1 MKIEL
6 KITYHIPLKQTLYK
20 GTVNVGVW
28 VGPVSSRL
36 VSPVQHVHHFLGFFS
51 AKVDISWLSLTSSQ
65 KGLITY
71 NRKKVFASAFQFNSN
86 TKGRMILQA
95 VIWRL
100 FTSTFVWLFLTCMQ
114 INIRTLVQFWTARYA
129 FGVYFNYNTWN
140 LQLAYNLWQNNH
152 FQFNLLFKTI
162 CHDNTSLDAEDFT
175 LKKTLALL
183 FFEYFSRCHRHSYHQ

>member
-1 MKIEL
+1 MSRPRKFTFSFTCSARSSIFGFL
-6 KITYHIPLKQTLYK
+6 FSK
-20 GTVNVGVW
+20 GWYFMAVI
-28 VGPVSSRL
+28 
-36 VSPVQHVHHFLGFFS
+36 VQ
-51 AKVDISWLSLTSSQ
+51 ISLTSSQ

-175 LKKTLALL
+175 FKKTLALL

>member
-20 GTVNVGVW
+20 EIVNVGVW
-28 VGPVSSRL
+28 VGPVGSRL

-51 AKVDISWLSLTSSQ
+51 AKVDIS
-65 KGLITY
+65 

-129 FGVYFNYNTWN
+129 FGVYFNYNTCN

-162 CHDNTSLDAEDFT
+162 CHDNTSLDAEYFT
-175 LKKTLALL
+175 FKKTLALL

>member
-1 MKIEL
+1 MSRPRKFTFSFTCL
-6 KITYHIPLKQTLYK
+6 ARSSFFGFLFSK
-20 GTVNVGVW
+20 GWYFMAVI
-28 VGPVSSRL
+28 
-36 VSPVQHVHHFLGFFS
+36 VQ
-51 AKVDISWLSLTSSQ
+51 ISLTSSQ
-65 KGLITY
+65 KGLKTY

-175 LKKTLALL
+175 FKKTLALL
-183 FFEYFSRCHRHSYHQ
+183 IFEYFSRCHRHSYHQ